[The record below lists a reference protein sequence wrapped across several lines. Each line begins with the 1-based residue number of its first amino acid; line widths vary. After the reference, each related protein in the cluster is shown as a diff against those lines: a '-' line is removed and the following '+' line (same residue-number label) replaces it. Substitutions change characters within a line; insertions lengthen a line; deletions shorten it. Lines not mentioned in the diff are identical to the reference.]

1 VGGREVKE
9 RARFVG
15 SDELKIVDG
24 AVPGESRGEGCP
36 RWVSVA
42 RAIQPKRSAEKRLRG
57 YVPLRGADVL
67 ARDRAKS
74 VRREKRER
82 ERSIVSL

>member
-15 SDELKIVDG
+15 LDTAYDPKI
-24 AVPGESRGEGCP
+24 ALPGEFRGEGCP
-36 RWVSVA
+36 RWVSIA
-42 RAIQPKRSAEKRLRG
+42 RAIQPKRSAETRLRG
-57 YVPLRGADVL
+57 YVPLRGTDVL

-74 VRREKRER
+74 VRREKRKR
-82 ERSIVSL
+82 ER